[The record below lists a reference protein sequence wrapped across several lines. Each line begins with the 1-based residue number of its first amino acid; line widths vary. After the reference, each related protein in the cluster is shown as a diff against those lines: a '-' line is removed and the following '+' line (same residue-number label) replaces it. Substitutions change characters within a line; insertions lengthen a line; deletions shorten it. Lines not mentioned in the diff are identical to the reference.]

1 MDLYTTAFSNIITI
15 LILKMTCIILGYKVV
30 KLGYNLMIEG
40 VNGNFNF
47 TAEYKGIKAGL
58 LSASP
63 GLLFL
68 TLGIGLM
75 IFSIYVDKGIKTID
89 ESKQELVDSIKV
101 NHQKIKVDNPN
112 DSLP

>member
-40 VNGNFNF
+40 VKGNFNF
-47 TAEYKGIKAGL
+47 TAEYKGVKAGL

-75 IFSIYVDKGIKTID
+75 IFSIYVDKGTKTVD
-89 ESKQELVDSIKV
+89 KSKQEFIDSVKV
-101 NHQKIKVDNPN
+101 KHHKIKIDNPK